1 MTRDEEVEQLQSEF
15 EEWYWAFVYRGGLD
29 TRVVTDEDYERDY
42 RRSVHC
48 IHSLPRQ
55 RCPNCRKQ
63 IPAYVSYY

>member
-1 MTRDEEVEQLQSEF
+1 MTRDEEVEQLQAEF